1 MSRVKFTSNLI
12 KKLKCP
18 KDKDRIEFTD
28 DVVPSLTLRV
38 GKRTKMF
45 YSRYRDGK
53 KIKRV
58 KLGAFPALTVTEA
71 RRRARLSEFE
81 RNTIE
86 EEKRIQITFAEVFR
100 MYSRE
105 YLPKLKDSTSKDYEN
120 RIKRYILPKLGNANF
135 DQIEQTQIKSLLL
148 EIRNTA
154 PTTSERVKAILSS
167 VFSYARNKNLI
178 DINPI
183 QGIGK
188 IYKEKRRERIYT
200 TDEMFSILKC
210 ISDFNEPYRSNMMLI
225 ILTAQRVSEINTLKW
240 SDIDLSE
247 MKITIRAEN
256 TKNGNQQV
264 LPILPEVKIIL
275 SDIERYSK
283 GVSEFLFPVEPD
295 FKTNRRSM
303 SSLLKKVKKLSG
315 VSDFKLHDIRSK
327 FATVLAERG
336 IDRVIVGKLLNH
348 KQMAGD
354 NSVVGYHYD
363 LYNYYKQKSAALE
376 EWHKYLFEDVLKQGY
391 VYKTARKFFEY

>member
-1 MSRVKFTSNLI
+1 MNRVNFTANWI
-12 KKLKCP
+12 KSLKCP

-38 GKRTKMF
+38 GKRTKKF
-45 YSRYRDGK
+45 YSRYRDGR

-86 EEKRIQITFAEVFR
+86 EEKRIQITFAEVFQ

-105 YLPKLKDSTSKDYEN
+105 YLPTLKESTSKDYEN

-135 DQIEQTQIKSLLL
+135 DQIEQAQIKRLLL
-148 EIRNTA
+148 DMRNTA

-167 VFSYARNKNLI
+167 IYSYARDKNLI

-183 QGIGK
+183 QGLGK

-225 ILTAQRVSEINTLKW
+225 ILTGQRVGEINSLKW
-240 SDIDLSE
+240 SDVDLSE

-256 TKNGNQQV
+256 TKNANQQV
-264 LPILPEVKIIL
+264 LPILPEIKIIL
-275 SDIERYSK
+275 AATERYSK

-295 FKTNRRSM
+295 FKTYRRSM

-315 VSDFKLHDIRSK
+315 VSDFRLHDIRSK
-327 FATVLAERG
+327 LATVLAERG
-336 IDRVIVGKLLNH
+336 IDRVTVGKLLNH

-354 NSVVGYHYD
+354 NSVTGYHYD
-363 LYNYYKQKSAALE
+363 LYNYNKQKSAALE
-376 EWHKYLFEDVLKQGY
+376 EWHRYLYEDVLKKGY
-391 VYKTARKFFEY
+391 VYRNASKFYKF